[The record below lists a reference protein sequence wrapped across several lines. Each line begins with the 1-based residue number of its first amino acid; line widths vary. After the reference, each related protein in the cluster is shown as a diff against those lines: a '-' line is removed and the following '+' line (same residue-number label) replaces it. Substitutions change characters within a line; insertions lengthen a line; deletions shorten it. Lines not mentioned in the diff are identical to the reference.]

1 MKRVGNLWPQMIS
14 FESLLKAAHK
24 AQKGKRFRP
33 DVAAFNFN
41 IEYELC
47 KLQDEL
53 LRKTY
58 TPGAYRSFLIYEPKQ
73 RQISAAPYRD
83 RVVHHAMVGILE
95 PLFDKAFIHDSYA
108 CRKGKGTHAAVD
120 RCQYFARQYRYV
132 LKADIQK
139 FFPSV
144 DHEVLKEVLERKIKD
159 PDLLWLVNLIID
171 NSNQQEEINNYF
183 PGDDLFTPF
192 RRRRGIPI
200 GNQTSQFF
208 SNVYLDPLDHFVKEK
223 LRFKGYVR
231 YVDDFLLFANNKT
244 ELRDA
249 RNLISKF
256 LNDYRLRLHSKKNTI
271 SPVNNGIRFLGYRV
285 FPSHRLLPKEN
296 VRRFLRRV
304 KQMQKEYSAGVTSFL
319 SIQQKLM
326 SWVGHALNAN
336 TCELR
341 KRLFSKIS
349 FQRAA
354 RN

>member
-1 MKRVGNLWPQMIS
+1 
-14 FESLLKAAHK
+14 
-24 AQKGKRFRP
+24 
-33 DVAAFNFN
+33 
-41 IEYELC
+41 
-47 KLQDEL
+47 
-53 LRKTY
+53 
-58 TPGAYRSFLIYEPKQ
+58 
-73 RQISAAPYRD
+73 
-83 RVVHHAMVGILE
+83 
-95 PLFDKAFIHDSYA
+95 
-108 CRKGKGTHAAVD
+108 
-120 RCQYFARQYRYV
+120 
-132 LKADIQK
+132 
-139 FFPSV
+139 V

-341 KRLFSKIS
+341 KRLFSKIR